1 MNCLESRNE
10 SSWFQIN
17 IKSCHV
23 TRFTDR
29 QIHFNHFFFRS
40 FILIFYLIVFI
51 FCVWGSC
58 PISLLSLGVLL
69 SPLPH
74 TSRLS
79 VLLCSMLGNF
89 KQTKNRTVISKSVG
103 VSVTLLSL
111 CFFLPRVSFPDGPLS
126 TKRTAPEKKISKK
139 RYSCNRRVLLQ
150 QQQQPVASSSLAA
163 AATFSL
169 VFIYNFFF

>member
-17 IKSCHV
+17 IKSCPV

-29 QIHFNHFFFRS
+29 QIHFSHFFFRS
-40 FILIFYLIVFI
+40 FILIFCLIVFI

-69 SPLPH
+69 CPLPH
-74 TSRLS
+74 ASRLS

-103 VSVTLLSL
+103 VSVTFLSL
-111 CFFLPRVSFPDGPLS
+111 CFFLPRVSFPDGPLL
-126 TKRTAPEKKISKK
+126 TKGTAPEGKISKEDTA
-139 RYSCNRRVLLQ
+139 LQ
-150 QQQQPVASSSLAA
+150 LQSGSAVAATAAASS
-163 AATFSL
+163 
-169 VFIYNFFF
+169 FFFFSSSSNFQPCFHL